1 MFNFFLSLSHDIKN
15 VEMDNYTDKE
25 KGNIEVIRRL
35 LQGFTTGNTDQV
47 DELIHDDFV
56 NHNAPKEVKDKQG
69 FKEIIKMVYGT
80 FSQFERLDLKPQVL
94 FAKDDQVAMMD
105 TGIGTFKGEPYRH
118 DDIHVFKMKDGQL
131 FEHWNSFNLPCQ
143 RDVLMNL
150 MK

>member
-1 MFNFFLSLSHDIKN
+1 MENL
-15 VEMDNYTDKE
+15 TDKE
-25 KGNIEVIRRL
+25 KKNVDVIGRL
-35 LQGFTTGNTDQV
+35 LQGFTTGNTNQV

-56 NHNAPKEVKDKQG
+56 NHNAPEGVNDKQG

-80 FSQFERLDLKPQVL
+80 FSQFDELDLKPQVL
-94 FAKDDQVAMMD
+94 FAKNDQVAMMD
-105 TGIGTFKGEPYRH
+105 IGTGMYKGKHYRH

-131 FEHWNSFNLPCQ
+131 YEHWNSFNLPCQ

>member
-1 MFNFFLSLSHDIKN
+1 MENL
-15 VEMDNYTDKE
+15 TDKE
-25 KGNIEVIRRL
+25 KKNIEVIGRL

-56 NHNAPKEVKDKQG
+56 NHNAPEGVKDKQG

-80 FSQFERLDLKPQVL
+80 FSQFDELDLKPQIL
-94 FAKDDQVAMMD
+94 FAKDDQVALMD
-105 TGIGTFKGEPYRH
+105 TGIGAYRGKTYRH
-118 DDIHVFKMKDGQL
+118 DDIHVFIMKDGQL

-150 MK
+150 MN